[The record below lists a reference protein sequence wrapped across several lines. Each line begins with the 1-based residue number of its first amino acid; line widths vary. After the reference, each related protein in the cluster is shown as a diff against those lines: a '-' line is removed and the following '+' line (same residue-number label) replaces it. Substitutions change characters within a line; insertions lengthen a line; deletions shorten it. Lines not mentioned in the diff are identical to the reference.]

1 MKIRGRSASHR
12 FGLPA
17 AAILLAAALLALP
30 GPSPVAQ
37 QGTFEGTAEVVEV
50 QVPVNVVTREG
61 DPVRGL
67 TADDFEVYDRGR
79 KQDISDFEVVDLSSL
94 PEESLR
100 APAAVEA
107 AIPAA
112 ARRHFLLLF
121 DLTFAS
127 PASVTKARRA
137 ASEFVLQHLHPSDLV
152 AVATF
157 SLDVG
162 PRLLVTFTPDR
173 AQLARAIDTLG
184 APRLL
189 DRTGA
194 VDPLHFM
201 IEDPERASRNSG
213 FSEVEDN
220 RRGGGFAGVEA
231 EVQAYLQVVANEMDK
246 QEKTYQRGFVSSWVA
261 ALGDMASAL
270 KSVEG
275 RKHVVFF
282 SEGFDG
288 RLLFGRGPD
297 AWDKKAEEDQ
307 RALQFGLH
315 WMVDSDDIY
324 GNTALQA
331 QTHDMLEAF
340 RRSDCVI
347 QAVDISGLGSANAEQ
362 RRAHVVGQDALFYM
376 ANETGGGLY
385 EDTNDLSSELQSVLD
400 RSSVTYVLTF
410 HPSQLENDGSYHRL
424 DIKVRKDVGRGS
436 SVSHRAGYFA
446 PRPYEELH
454 PLEKNLIAADAIAAA
469 APKHELELNVLAA
482 PFRATEERAYV
493 PVIIEVGGEK
503 LLGGQDS
510 DALAT
515 EFYAYVSD
523 DQGQM
528 RDFFTHRVTLNLTPE
543 GRDAMRRTGLKYYG
557 HLSLEPGE
565 YLVRVLVRNA
575 ETGRTG
581 VESVHV
587 SVPNF
592 EQAEPRLLPP
602 FFVEP
607 SGRWFLVRE
616 QQTTRQDTV
625 VYPFTVNGSPYI
637 PAAKPTVEPGEDSD
651 VVLVGYNLPA
661 GDLEVSGT
669 VITPEGREIDAGQ
682 LSVVERTITG
692 IGGLDKLRARFR
704 VHDIAGGTYTLK
716 VALKQPGA
724 EMAQV
729 NSIPFSVPN

>member
-1 MKIRGRSASHR
+1 MNIRGRSASHP
-12 FGLPA
+12 FGVRA
-17 AAILLAAALLALP
+17 AAVSLALAMLALP

-37 QGTFEGTAEVVEV
+37 EGTFEGTADVVEV
-50 QVPVNVVTREG
+50 QVPVNVVSRDG
-61 DPVRGL
+61 APVRGL
-67 TADDFEVYDRGR
+67 TAEDFEIFDRGR
-79 KQDISDFEVVDLSSL
+79 KQDVSDFEVVDLASI

-100 APAAVEA
+100 APASMEA

-127 PASVTKARRA
+127 PASVIKARRA
-137 ASEFVLQHLHPSDLV
+137 ASDFVLQSLHPADLV

-189 DRTGA
+189 EQSGA

-201 IEDPERASRNSG
+201 IEDPERTLQSSG
-213 FSEVEDN
+213 FSDVDSQG
-220 RRGGGFAGVEA
+220 RGGAFAGVDA
-231 EVQAYLQVVANEMDK
+231 EVQAYLQVIANEMERLDK
-246 QEKTYQRGFVSSWVA
+246 SYQRGIVSSWVA
-261 ALGDMASAL
+261 SLQDMASAL
-270 KSVEG
+270 ASVEG
-275 RKHVVFF
+275 RKHVIFF

-288 RLLFGRGPD
+288 RLMLGRGAD
-297 AWDKKAEEDQ
+297 AWDRDAEDDRVQ
-307 RALQFGLH
+307 LQLGQY

-331 QTHDMLEAF
+331 QTFDMLEAF

-347 QAVDISGLGSANAEQ
+347 QAVDISGLGSPNEEH
-362 RRAHVVGQDALFYM
+362 RRAHTVGQDALFYM

-385 EDTNDLSSELQSVLD
+385 ENTNDLGGELESVLE

-410 HPSQLENDGSYHRL
+410 HPFELENDGSYHRL
-424 DIKVRKDVGRGS
+424 EIKLRRDVGRGS
-436 SVSHRAGYFA
+436 SVSYRAGYFA

-454 PLEKNLIAADAIAAA
+454 PLEKSLIAADAIAAA
-469 APKHELELNVLAA
+469 APRHELDIDVLAA
-482 PFRATEERAYV
+482 PFRATEARAYV
-493 PVIIEVGGEK
+493 PVIIELAGEK
-503 LLGGQDS
+503 LLAGQKS
-510 DALAT
+510 DALST
-515 EFYAYVSD
+515 ELYAYVSD
-523 DQGQM
+523 EHGQM
-528 RDFFTHRVTLNLTPE
+528 RDFFTHRVTLNLTDE
-543 GRDAMRRTGLKYYG
+543 GRDQMRRTGLKYYG

-565 YLVRVLVRNA
+565 YLVRVLARNA

-616 QQTTRQDTV
+616 QQTTTQETV
-625 VYPFTVNGSPYI
+625 VYPFTVNGSPYV
-637 PAAKPTVEPGEDSD
+637 PAAKPNLEPGEDSD
-651 VVLVGYNLPA
+651 VVLVAYNLLA
-661 GDLEVSGT
+661 GDVEVSGT
-669 VITPEGREIDAGQ
+669 VITSEGREIDVGQ
-682 LSVVERTITG
+682 LLVVERTITG

-704 VHDIAGGTYTLK
+704 VTDLAGGTYTLK

-724 EMAQV
+724 ELAQV
-729 NSIPFSVPN
+729 NSIPFSVSN